1 MKARTVLRYRG
12 AGRRGQRKG
21 WATEGIVGG
30 KVRQWDVRLREGK
43 VTGWTGSGRVKQR
56 ILITNCIFLTPSGHW
71 GKTSLEATRLPMA
84 KHDGYLW

>member
-30 KVRQWDVRLREGK
+30 KDVRLREGK

-56 ILITNCIFLTPSGHW
+56 ILITNCIFLMPSGHW

-84 KHDGYLW
+84 KHDGYQW